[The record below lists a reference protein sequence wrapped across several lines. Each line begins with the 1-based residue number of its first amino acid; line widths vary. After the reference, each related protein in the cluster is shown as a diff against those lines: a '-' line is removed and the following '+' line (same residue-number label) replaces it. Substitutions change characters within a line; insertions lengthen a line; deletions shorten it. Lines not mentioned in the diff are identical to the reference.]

1 MRRIGE
7 SSTRYYEGMKFR
19 VFVDGGIGLRE
30 VEAEEID
37 GAYAAAVEQFG
48 CPMDDI
54 LAVMPCV
61 TMREYLEQV
70 GRGKRGA
77 AHDI

>member
-1 MRRIGE
+1 MD
-7 SSTRYYEGMKFR
+7 TRE
-19 VFVDGGIGLRE
+19 LRQ
-30 VEAEEID
+30 ID
-37 GAYAAAVEQFG
+37 GAYVAAVEKLS
-48 CPMDDI
+48 CRVDDI

>member
-1 MRRIGE
+1 MCA
-7 SSTRYYEGMKFR
+7 MKFK
-19 VFVDGGIGLRE
+19 VYIGGGIGHKE

-37 GAYAAAVEQFG
+37 GAYVAAVEQFG
-48 CPMDDI
+48 CPVDDI

-61 TMREYLEQV
+61 TMREYPEQV

>member
-1 MRRIGE
+1 MCA
-7 SSTRYYEGMKFR
+7 MKFK
-19 VFVDGGIGLRE
+19 VYIGGGIGHKE

-37 GAYAAAVEQFG
+37 GAYVAAVEQFG
-48 CPMDDI
+48 CPVDDI
-54 LAVMPCV
+54 LAVTPCV

>member
-1 MRRIGE
+1 MCA
-7 SSTRYYEGMKFR
+7 MKFK
-19 VFVDGGIGLRE
+19 VYIGGGIGHKE

-37 GAYAAAVEQFG
+37 GAYVAAVEQFG
-48 CPMDDI
+48 CPVDDI

-77 AHDI
+77 AHEI